1 VAEPIAGSVPVVYAT
16 DIERSV
22 DFYQLLGFALQIRG
36 HDDEWRWAYLK
47 CGDTGMLL
55 AAGGSV
61 WTADPGPVLL
71 YLRVTDADAL
81 QRTLAAAGVHVE
93 HLGYPD
99 HAPGGELR
107 VLDPDGHGLMLG
119 QVTGTPPAV
128 LEGEDLHQPGSPQR
142 SSVLVRAAEAA
153 RRRGTT
159 HHCQFPLAGGKPCPT
174 QADVKLADSWGDSTW
189 VCLPH
194 AEEVMLNA
202 RGAFIANED
211 SEGLAAYLRRRQGL
225 V

>member
-1 VAEPIAGSVPVVYAT
+1 MAEPIAGCVPVVYAT

-22 DFYQLLGFALQIRG
+22 DFYQLLGFTVQTRG

-47 CGDTGMLL
+47 CGDTGILL
-55 AAGGSV
+55 GAGGSV

-71 YLRVTDADAL
+71 YLRVTDADATKRVL
-81 QRTLAAAGVHVE
+81 EAAGVSVE

-128 LEGEDLHQPGSPQR
+128 LEDADLHQPELPQR
-142 SSVLVRAAEAA
+142 TNVLVRAAEAA
-153 RRRGTT
+153 RRRGAT
-159 HHCQFPLAGGKPCPT
+159 HHCQFPLHGAKPCPS
-174 QADVKLADSWGDSTW
+174 QADVKLADSWGDSAW
-189 VCLPH
+189 VCVPH

-211 SEGLAAYLRRRQGL
+211 SEGLATYLRRRQGL
-225 V
+225 T

>member
-1 VAEPIAGSVPVVYAT
+1 MAEPIAGCVPVVYAT

-22 DFYQLLGFALQIRG
+22 DFYQLLGFALQARG
-36 HDDEWRWAYLK
+36 HDNEWRWAYLK
-47 CGDTGMLL
+47 CGDTGILL

-71 YLRVTDADAL
+71 YLRVTDADEV
-81 QRTLAAAGVHVE
+81 QRVLAAAGVPSE

-107 VLDPDGHGLMLG
+107 VLDPDGHGLMVG
-119 QVTGTPPAV
+119 QVTGTPPAAG
-128 LEGEDLHQPGSPQR
+128 EGEDPQR
-142 SSVLVRAAEAA
+142 TNVLVRAAEAA
-153 RRRGTT
+153 RRRGAT
-159 HHCQFPLAGGKPCPT
+159 HHCQFPLPGGKPCLS

-225 V
+225 T